1 MDVRLICEPGGL
13 HPILVRGRPSL
24 SLHVGTDLG
33 GPGFQPRGPGAV
45 GGDSSVILLPGW
57 GGGSGQLLYL
67 SLFICC
73 LSDHSFPEQA
83 EIV

>member
-57 GGGSGQLLYL
+57 GGVVGSCYISAFSFAVCQITAFL
-67 SLFICC
+67 SRLR
-73 LSDHSFPEQA
+73 
-83 EIV
+83 